1 MQTQMDMAES
11 FDVSD
16 LLTQPPPS
24 STRWAAM
31 LDAEGF
37 LSQARSCNNDA
48 ARFLAGMLEG

>member
-1 MQTQMDMAES
+1 MDMAES